1 MGEVRHTSCS
11 LVSAAVSSFSLYLL
25 SLLSSVVL
33 DFPRVVARR
42 CTPRALLLSPCSR
55 SRLLSPPR
63 RRPAACCSPRPSQCP
78 SPRCSKSKPSSGRQC
93 YQRASLAL
101 ARRLQP
107 RRPPPHRPPHLALM
121 ASSPAT
127 ALWTS
132 MPSTRLLSRHDLTLP
147 TVRTM
152 AHRRLVP
159 PSSSAGQSS
168 TTPRKP

>member
-1 MGEVRHTSCS
+1 MG

-55 SRLLSPPR
+55 SRLLSP
-63 RRPAACCSPRPSQCP
+63 
-78 SPRCSKSKPSSGRQC
+78 
-93 YQRASLAL
+93 
-101 ARRLQP
+101 P